1 MAESLRNRVSQII
14 VGSVHTLIDKIEDQ
28 APEAV
33 MEQAVR
39 RVDAV
44 IDEVRQE
51 LGVVAANRHLV
62 QRQHAELNRRHLEL
76 TANAEDAFALNRD
89 DLARAAVA
97 KQLDLEAQMP
107 VIEGTLQDFVK
118 QEKDLSGYIDALTG
132 KKHEMQDA
140 LNAFQASRARAAS
153 ATGISASTNNAQIK
167 VDEAHAAFGRIFE
180 RQTGLSI
187 GDQRLSV
194 EQSTKLKELDDLVQT
209 RRVEE
214 RMAQIRASKS

>member
-14 VGSVHTLIDKIEDQ
+14 VGSVHALIDKIEDQ

-51 LGVVAANRHLV
+51 LGVVAANRHLA

-76 TANAEDAFALNRD
+76 TASAENALSLNRD
-89 DLARAAVA
+89 DLARAAVT

-107 VIEGTLQDFVK
+107 VIEGTLQDLAK

-132 KKHEMQDA
+132 KKREMQDA
-140 LNAFQASRARAAS
+140 LAAFQASRARVAS
-153 ATGISASTNNAQIK
+153 ATGVSASTNHAQVK
-167 VDEAHAAFGRIFE
+167 VDEASAAFGRIFE
-180 RQTGLSI
+180 RQTGLSA
-187 GDQRLSV
+187 GDQKLSV
-194 EQSTKLKELDDLVQT
+194 EQSAKLKELDDLVQT
-209 RRVEE
+209 RKIEE
-214 RMAQIRASKS
+214 RMAQIRAGKS

>member
-14 VGSVHTLIDKIEDQ
+14 VGSVHALIDKIEDQ

-51 LGVVAANRHLV
+51 LGVVAANRHLA

-76 TANAEDAFALNRD
+76 TASAEDAFKLNRD
-89 DLARAAVA
+89 DLARVAVA

-107 VIEGTLQDFVK
+107 VIEGTLQDLAK

-132 KKHEMQDA
+132 KKREMQDA
-140 LNAFQASRARAAS
+140 LTAFQASRARAAS
-153 ATGISASTNNAQIK
+153 ATGLTASTNSAQVK
-167 VDEAHAAFGRIFE
+167 VDDASAAFGRIFE

-187 GDQRLSV
+187 GDQKLSV

-209 RRVEE
+209 RKVEE
-214 RMAQIRASKS
+214 RMAQIRAGKS

>member
-14 VGSVHTLIDKIEDQ
+14 VGSVHALIDKIEDQ

-39 RVDAV
+39 RVDTV

-51 LGVVAANRHLV
+51 LGLVAANRHLA

-76 TANAEDAFALNRD
+76 TTSAEDALSLNRD
-89 DLARAAVA
+89 DLARAAIT
-97 KQLDLEAQMP
+97 KQLDLEAQLP
-107 VIEGTLQDFVK
+107 VVEGTLQDLAK

-140 LNAFQASRARAAS
+140 LTAFQASRARVAS

-167 VDEAHAAFGRIFE
+167 VDEASAAFGRVFE

-187 GDQRLSV
+187 GNQKLSV
-194 EQSTKLKELDDLVQT
+194 EQSAKLKELDDLVQI
-209 RRVEE
+209 RKVEE

>member
-14 VGSVHTLIDKIEDQ
+14 VGSVHALIDKIEDQ

-51 LGVVAANRHLV
+51 LGVVAANRHLA

-76 TANAEDAFALNRD
+76 TASAENALSLNRD
-89 DLARAAVA
+89 DLARAAVT

-107 VIEGTLQDFVK
+107 VIEGTLQDLAK

-132 KKHEMQDA
+132 KKREMQDA
-140 LNAFQASRARAAS
+140 LAAFQASRARVAS
-153 ATGISASTNNAQIK
+153 ATGVSASTNNAQVK
-167 VDEAHAAFGRIFE
+167 VDEASAAFGRIFE
-180 RQTGLSI
+180 RQTGLSA
-187 GDQRLSV
+187 GDQKLSV
-194 EQSTKLKELDDLVQT
+194 EQSAKLKELDDLVQT
-209 RRVEE
+209 RKIEE
-214 RMAQIRASKS
+214 RMAQIRAGKS